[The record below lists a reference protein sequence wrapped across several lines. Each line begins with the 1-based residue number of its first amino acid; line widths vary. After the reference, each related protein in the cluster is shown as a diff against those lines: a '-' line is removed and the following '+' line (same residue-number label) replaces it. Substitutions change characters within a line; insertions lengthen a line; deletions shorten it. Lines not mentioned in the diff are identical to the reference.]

1 MCTQLAVGLA
11 RPAGNP
17 TERVSSAYTSRRVTD
32 GGGEGDTPPRDDR
45 RGERDPWSPFLAR
58 SREDASRARS
68 PPPPPPPPRR
78 AGRPRTTERS
88 STGDV
93 HAVFET
99 RARSSPS
106 SRGAPAT
113 CGSSLDGGIGPRSDR
128 AAPPPPSVDRG
139 SPPPRAVI
147 ARPSPP
153 PSLPDVS
160 MRRSDRCPRLARR
173 LSAMMG
179 PRPAFPSSA
188 VARAGRSRCDWPAR
202 LWSRRRSV
210 LGLKFPHTE

>member
-45 RGERDPWSPFLAR
+45 RGERDPWSPFAAR

-93 HAVFET
+93 HAALET
-99 RARSSPS
+99 RA
-106 SRGAPAT
+106 
-113 CGSSLDGGIGPRSDR
+113 
-128 AAPPPPSVDRG
+128 
-139 SPPPRAVI
+139 
-147 ARPSPP
+147 
-153 PSLPDVS
+153 
-160 MRRSDRCPRLARR
+160 
-173 LSAMMG
+173 
-179 PRPAFPSSA
+179 
-188 VARAGRSRCDWPAR
+188 
-202 LWSRRRSV
+202 
-210 LGLKFPHTE
+210 